1 MKARFLNLAFLNKI
15 NTLIEKYEYYKL
27 YLKFEK
33 RYLVKSICIKSVSE
47 EKINYLL
54 ELFEKLPINIY
65 ISKYRFK
72 TFDNLI
78 IHYPSKEQVEE
89 FYEIVS
95 LIIKKTIE
103 YFYEDEFIR
112 KNVEKN
118 YFYLS
123 NIERKY
129 IFEITKKVLEL
140 PDEKIGYKNDI
151 LKNAIRE
158 FLKENKKIL
167 LEGFVNFRIKEYK
180 ELLDKIVE
188 VSVFSY
194 LDLTTF

>member
-1 MKARFLNLAFLNKI
+1 M
-15 NTLIEKYEYYKL
+15 
-27 YLKFEK
+27 
-33 RYLVKSICIKSVSE
+33 KSICIKSVSE

-158 FLKENKKIL
+158 FLKENKKIFNNSKYC
-167 LEGFVNFRIKEYK
+167 GFTAQNSCIHIILCRFCCRRHAFWRKN
-180 ELLDKIVE
+180 LFF
-188 VSVFSY
+188 FSFP
-194 LDLTTF
+194 LPHVLRQGLFLP

>member
-1 MKARFLNLAFLNKI
+1 M
-15 NTLIEKYEYYKL
+15 
-27 YLKFEK
+27 
-33 RYLVKSICIKSVSE
+33 KSICIKSVSE
-47 EKINYLL
+47 EKIEYLI
-54 ELFEKLPINIY
+54 EQFEVLPINICM
-65 ISKYRFK
+65 SNYRFK

-78 IHYPSKEQVEE
+78 IHYLDTEYIDE

-95 LIIKKTIE
+95 IIIKKCIE
-103 YFYEDEFIR
+103 HFYEGEFLR

-123 NIERKY
+123 SIERNY
-129 IFEITKKVLEL
+129 IYEISKKVLEL

-151 LKNAIRE
+151 LKNIIKE
-158 FLKENKKIL
+158 YLLENKKIV
-167 LEGFVNFRIKEYK
+167 LEGFVNFRIKPYK

-194 LDLTTF
+194 LDLITF